1 MCSCRIVFDKQHLNC
16 KIGFLSSG
24 KKAFHKDFWSINPFL
39 GVWIDSL
46 CAFFGSPGCQWECLQ
61 GQIWGNG
68 QWGGDVRSNPRWS
81 SWVRVLGVFEDI
93 GPNIVPIEATYSW
106 LIANRKVVI
115 RNLVGSMEGLEH
127 LEFLRLAVWRIW
139 MENFPRNLTQIPKG
153 CFGKC
158 ISFRF
163 FCNFWIRVS
172 MLNFWGGS
180 LSELFQ
186 TTWQAYRNKT
196 QECDMRQAHQGVG
209 SWYFLLR
216 HCFWSAVDLINFKIS

>member
-1 MCSCRIVFDKQHLNC
+1 MSCSCRIVFDKQHLNC
-16 KIGFLSSG
+16 KIGFLSSD

-68 QWGGDVRSNPRWS
+68 QWG
-81 SWVRVLGVFEDI
+81 VLGVFEDI
-93 GPNIVPIEATYSW
+93 GPNIVPIEETYSW

-127 LEFLRLAVWRIW
+127 FEFLRLIVWRIW

-158 ISFRF
+158 ISFRL

-172 MLNFWGGS
+172 MSNFWGGS

-186 TTWQAYRNKT
+186 MTWQAYRNKT
-196 QECDMRQAHQGVG
+196 QECDMRQAHLG
-209 SWYFLLR
+209 
-216 HCFWSAVDLINFKIS
+216 HCFLMCCWSYQFQDILMARMAAYWGQLCSK